1 MNKAFSGLNFLLSI
15 FFNAWK
21 NPLKSDRLIKGFEK

>member
-1 MNKAFSGLNFLLSI
+1 MNKAFSGLNFLSI

-21 NPLKSDRLIKGFEK
+21 NPLKSDRLIRGFEK